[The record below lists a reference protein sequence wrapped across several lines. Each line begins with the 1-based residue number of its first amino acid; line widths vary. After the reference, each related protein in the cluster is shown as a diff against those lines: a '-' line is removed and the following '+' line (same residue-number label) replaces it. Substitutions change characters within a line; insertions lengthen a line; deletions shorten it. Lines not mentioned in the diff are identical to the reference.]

1 MLLSSTTAF
10 FSFVIPHI
18 YDNMAAGK
26 SADLSALGFRV
37 GLKVLKGLLDL
48 KCYNPDSL
56 LFLFVS
62 QHNHLI

>member
-1 MLLSSTTAF
+1 
-10 FSFVIPHI
+10 
-18 YDNMAAGK
+18 MAAGK

>member
-1 MLLSSTTAF
+1 
-10 FSFVIPHI
+10 
-18 YDNMAAGK
+18 MAAGK

-56 LFLFVS
+56 LFFVS